1 MKSAKIVSPRAFQV
15 TEEDI
20 PEVADNTV
28 LVRLQKAALCGSDL
42 PYFNNSFKPES
53 YPFPSGY
60 PGHECM
66 GVVEE
71 SRSASFAPGD
81 RVMYYPPRLDAYKEY
96 HVADPGRLQKLPAQG
111 DANILLMTQLLGA
124 VSHCVF
130 RLDSPYK
137 KDVVVVGMGPVGLLF
152 VSLIKNLSPQNV
164 IAVDPLAY
172 RLDAARRMGADH
184 TLNPSATDPVKAI
197 RDITSGTMA
206 DIVIDAYG
214 QQSSVINTCFEFA
227 RHNGQV
233 AFFGICLEEAPRL
246 NFNEFF
252 RKELRMVASVGP
264 DLSID
269 YPFALDMILRKA
281 IDVSPLITHV
291 LPFGD
296 IQKAFEMAVNRE
308 DGAIKIVLEF

>member
-1 MKSAKIVSPRAFQV
+1 MKSAKIVSPRTFEV
-15 TEEDI
+15 TEEKI
-20 PEVADNTV
+20 PAVGEGMV
-28 LVRLQKAALCGSDL
+28 LVRLLKAALCGSDL
-42 PYFNNSFKPES
+42 PYFKNDFNPAS
-53 YPFPSGY
+53 YPFPAGY

-66 GVVEE
+66 GIVEE
-71 SRSASFAPGD
+71 SRSGSFLAGD
-81 RVMYYPPRLDAYKEY
+81 RVMYYPPGLDAYKEY
-96 HVADPGRLQKLPAQG
+96 HVADPARLQRLPAKG
-111 DANILLMTQLLGA
+111 DTSILLMTQLLGA

-152 VSLIKNLSPQNV
+152 VSLIKNLSPRSV

-172 RLDAARRMGADH
+172 RLEAARRMGADY
-184 TLNPSATDPVKAI
+184 TVNPSETDPVKAV
-197 RDITSGTMA
+197 RDITSGAMA
-206 DIVIDAYG
+206 EIVIDAYG

-269 YPFALDMILRKA
+269 YPFALDTILRKA
-281 IDVSPLITHV
+281 IDVSPLLTHT
-291 LPFGD
+291 LPFVD
-296 IQKAFEMAVNRE
+296 IQRAFEMAVNRE

>member
-1 MKSAKIVSPRAFQV
+1 MKSAKIVSPRRIEV
-15 TEEDI
+15 TEENI
-20 PEVADNTV
+20 PAVGNDMV

-42 PYFNNSFKPES
+42 PYFSNSFNPAS
-53 YPFPSGY
+53 YPFPAGY

-71 SRSASFAPGD
+71 SKNGLYAPGD

-96 HVADPGRLQKLPAQG
+96 HVADPARLQKLPVDG
-111 DANILLMTQLLGA
+111 DTNILLMTQLLGA

-130 RLDSPYK
+130 RLDSPYDK
-137 KDVVVVGMGPVGLLF
+137 NVVVVGLGPVGLLF
-152 VSLIKNLSPQNV
+152 VSLIKNLSPRCV
-164 IAVDPLAY
+164 IAVDPLEY
-172 RLDAARRMGADH
+172 RLDAARRMGADQVI
-184 TLNPSATDPVKAI
+184 NPSKTDPVKAI
-197 RDITSGTMA
+197 GDITSGAMA
-206 DIVIDAYG
+206 DIAIDAYG

-269 YPFALDMILRKA
+269 YPFALSMIERGA

-291 LPFGD
+291 MPFGD
-296 IQKAFEMAVNRE
+296 IQRAFDRAVNRE
-308 DGAIKIVLEF
+308 DGVIKIVLEF